1 MHSGVLRLDQI
12 MSVLLAMS
20 KQTSLVFFIAHAEHN
35 LIKHIITD
43 QHKLLTIFCSVL
55 CDI

>member
-43 QHKLLTIFCSVL
+43 QHQLLTIFWSVL

>member
-12 MSVLLAMS
+12 MSVLLAMN

-43 QHKLLTIFCSVL
+43 HKLLTIFWSVL